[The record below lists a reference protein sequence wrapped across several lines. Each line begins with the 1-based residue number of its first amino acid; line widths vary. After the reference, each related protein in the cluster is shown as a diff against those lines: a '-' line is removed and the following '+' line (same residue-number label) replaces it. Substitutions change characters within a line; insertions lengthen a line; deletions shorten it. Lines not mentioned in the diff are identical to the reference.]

1 MSYFITDITAAV
13 PTTGAYG
20 ANGKPSGIIDNG
32 GAIRGPIH
40 GLEIF
45 TDNPL
50 FTEVVFGEGNPITT
64 IVSGVNNFQAGLGT
78 WNQQSQFSNI
88 VKATTT
94 IGGVSN
100 NALVFGASDS
110 AQGDSIHQAAVVRNR
125 LYKTAVRA
133 GNWNEYTGTWSSDPT
148 VANTGGYD
156 IANGVDLSP
165 TLKASGVDH
174 AANPTSVRP
183 GELTAFSA
191 SGTPNAPTNLD
202 YKPRYLW

>member
-20 ANGKPSGIIDNG
+20 SNGQPSGIDNDQGNIRAG
-32 GAIRGPIH
+32 GTISESTKFSANS
-40 GLEIF
+40 L
-45 TDNPL
+45 
-50 FTEVVFGEGNPITT
+50 GEGNPITT

-110 AQGDSIHQAAVVRNR
+110 AQGDAIHQAAVVRNR

-165 TLKASGVDH
+165 TLKASGVDP
-174 AANPTSVRP
+174 AANPSSARP